1 MKSTTTA
8 FLILVLAFSVF
19 FSIQAVGE
27 TITGTVSAVESGD
40 LLTVQASG
48 AQKEIRLYG
57 VDCPEPGQP
66 FADKA
71 KDYIT
76 QKSLNKE
83 VSVDVKATDSAG
95 KTVGVAVSEYVNLN
109 QSLLEAG
116 LAWWDSQNTPSDN
129 AFKAL
134 NAKAIVSKA
143 GLWSDAAPLAPWDYR
158 RGKGTQKATYTLET
172 KAEAPTPAPTPEK
185 KEEPKVLAAKGNEV
199 YTGGGK
205 VVNVADIKFDQKL
218 TEQDGMALLSKHMPA
233 VAKDA
238 SGKPIGLAVPGIN
251 EIPYANM
258 LGFQDGDIISGVN
271 GEPITDFSQV
281 MPLIERYKNAKQI
294 NVQIMRNGQ
303 PTSVT
308 FNIP

>member
-1 MKSTTTA
+1 MKSSVSS
-8 FLILVLAFSVF
+8 FLILAGVLGIFTSL
-19 FSIQAVGE
+19 QAGGE
-27 TITGTVSAVESGD
+27 TLTGTVSAVQAGD
-40 LLTVQASG
+40 LLTVQANG
-48 AQKEIRLYG
+48 VQKEIRLYG
-57 VDCPEPGQP
+57 IDCPEPGQP

-76 QKSLNKE
+76 QKALNKE
-83 VSVDVKATDSAG
+83 ASIEVKATDSAG
-95 KTVGVAVSEYVNLN
+95 KTVGVAVCEYVNLN

-116 LAWWDSQNTPSDN
+116 LAWWDSQNTPSDS

-134 NAKAIVSKA
+134 NAKAIVGKA

-158 RGKGTQKATYTLET
+158 QGKGAQKATYTLEA
-172 KAEAPTPAPTPEK
+172 KAEAPVPVAEK

-205 VVNVADIKFDQKL
+205 VINVADIKFDQKL
-218 TEQDGMALLSKHMPA
+218 TEQDGWALLSTHMPT

-238 SGKPIGLAVPGIN
+238 SGKPIGLAVPNIN

-281 MPLIERYKNAKQI
+281 MPMIEKYKNSKQV

-303 PTSVT
+303 PTNVT